1 MVAAAAAA
9 RPSCRSTTTC
19 GWRSTRST
27 RPGGGIGTSAPLFED
42 PATLRDVGAR
52 LRAGDVVVLKD
63 AFRDEFAQAVHAE
76 LAADTRTVAYVWHLS
91 KGWRPEWGG
100 ALYWAGADH
109 AVATHPA
116 SFNTL
121 VLFCVTTTS
130 AHFVTTVS
138 PHHEGKRLTFNGW
151 WQSAW
156 LPSEADAELDAVLA
170 DEARGDKVTHAQLQA
185 IADVLA
191 DPWQNIDA
199 ARRERLDG
207 QREALMRRLFPRGWR
222 RARASRQRR
231 PAGVARRRGA
241 GPARPGVIVFV
252 LDVRA
257 RATMPRGRRRGRR
270 REKDA
275 TTTTHSPDSTG
286 SPACVTRPP
295 KSIASPAAGRRD
307 TVGGSARW
315 PRESWLQKP
324 VPPPAKDSDT
334 GMSTPQQPE
343 LGSPSR
349 RAAAREHAVAMIEH
363 SSSVAT
369 SESRNTAAPEIF
381 RFSEMDREIARLQA
395 EVARLRE
402 AACRPYLR
410 DVLAFCETVASER
423 LDGFLVRDLAIT
435 DDHARHADMRRMTY
449 ADKVSIVPELTKR
462 GYHVTQF
469 PEDHSGGAPMMID
482 FDAPAPAAV
491 EGLVLHRPDA
501 PRFEVGAVVE
511 AFVEPGASCSARGT
525 SPTTRTSRTGSSTR
539 RRTTTI

>member
-1 MVAAAAAA
+1 MMLARLTLLLPLAVAFTVTAPRAAPPCGVPRRGASILGAAKKGFGA
-9 RPSCRSTTTC
+9 KVKAKRPPSRDSVKAKP
-19 GWRSTRST
+19 STRDG
-27 RPGGGIGTSAPLFED
+27 RGGGGGAP
-42 PATLRDVGAR
+42 
-52 LRAGDVVVLKD
+52 VVQLD
-63 AFRDEFAQAVHAE
+63 D
-76 LAADTRTVAYVWHLS
+76 DRTVAYVWHLS

-207 QREALMRRLFPRGWR
+207 QREALMRRLFPRARWR
-222 RARASRQRR
+222 ELRARRR
-231 PAGVARRRGA
+231 PADVARRRRGC
-241 GPARPGVIVFV
+241 ARRATARAPVIVFV
-252 LDVRA
+252 V
-257 RATMPRGRRRGRR
+257 
-270 REKDA
+270 K
-275 TTTTHSPDSTG
+275 
-286 SPACVTRPP
+286 
-295 KSIASPAAGRRD
+295 
-307 TVGGSARW
+307 
-315 PRESWLQKP
+315 
-324 VPPPAKDSDT
+324 
-334 GMSTPQQPE
+334 
-343 LGSPSR
+343 
-349 RAAAREHAVAMIEH
+349 
-363 SSSVAT
+363 
-369 SESRNTAAPEIF
+369 IF
-381 RFSEMDREIARLQA
+381 RFSEMDQEIARLQA

-501 PRFEVGAVVE
+501 PRFEVGA
-511 AFVEPGASCSARGT
+511 ARRGARRAGRGCSA
-525 SPTTRTSRTGSSTR
+525 SSCATGGGRAAPR
-539 RRTTTI
+539 R